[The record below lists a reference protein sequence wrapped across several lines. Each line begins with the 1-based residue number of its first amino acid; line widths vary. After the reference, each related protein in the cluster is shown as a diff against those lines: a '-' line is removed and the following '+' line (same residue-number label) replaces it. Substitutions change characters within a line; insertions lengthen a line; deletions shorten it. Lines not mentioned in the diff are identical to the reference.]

1 MNASHPPGVR
11 VRWLLAGA
19 FLPSPSGRRFLLS
32 PEAFA
37 EHLQGA
43 SSKLLVTVPDR
54 IGSGDASTYEVS
66 FDGPGAFQLSAVIDA
81 IPDLRTLRA
90 AHDALAS
97 GHPLGPEEASHLES
111 AMGPGRLSA
120 TLAQALRDPR
130 LAQDARRTVLAVL
143 EEALFTTARDILQHP
158 HVARLESTW
167 RGLHWLW
174 THCPDSSGL
183 EIEVLDVEPH
193 QLLDSLSQCLDVA
206 PLQRP
211 DACFILDTHDD
222 GETLHQLAALG
233 EQASLPMV
241 VAVPPSLLGN
251 GQQPADA
258 KSSVPPEEW
267 ARLRKDEA
275 SRWLCASLNPVVM
288 MAERHGAVH
297 RECFASPALAVA
309 TLLAASFRDTRTFGR
324 LVGPGSGTKAPAVW
338 QARANST
345 VATEACLSLREQE
358 RLAAQ
363 GLLAVSG
370 WWDSDAVLLAAAPT
384 VYGGR
389 DATPLAAQLL
399 TGRVVRL
406 AQELAERL
414 PSSANPDAVSAA
426 FSRAAELFLPTGSR
440 QDCQLQ
446 ARVVSTGNG
455 ERGVQVRA
463 TMRPELAGT
472 HLQLAFTVPLPGA

>member
-1 MNASHPPGVR
+1 MNAPPPPGTR

-19 FLPSPSGRRFLLS
+19 LLPSPSGRRFLLTAD
-32 PEAFA
+32 AFA
-37 EHLQGA
+37 EQLQRAA
-43 SSKLLVTVPDR
+43 SRLLVTVQDR

-66 FDGPGAFQLSAVIDA
+66 FDGLSAFQLSAVIDA
-81 IPDLRTLRA
+81 IPDLRALRA

-97 GHPLGPEEASHLES
+97 GRPLGPEEAAHLES
-111 AMGPGRLSA
+111 AMGPGRLSS
-120 TLAQALRDPR
+120 TMAQALRDPR
-130 LAQDARRTVLAVL
+130 SPRDARRTALAIL

-158 HVARLESTW
+158 HVARLESSW

-193 QLLDSLSQCLDVA
+193 QLLDALSQCLDVP

-211 DACFILDTHDD
+211 DACFILDTSDD
-222 GETLHQLAALG
+222 MDTLHQLATLG
-233 EQASLPMV
+233 EQVSLPMV
-241 VAVPPSLLGN
+241 VAVASE
-251 GQQPADA
+251 QPAL
-258 KSSVPPEEW
+258 PPEAW
-267 ARLRKDEA
+267 SRLRADEA
-275 SRWLCASLNPVVM
+275 SRWLCAAFNPVVM

-324 LVGPGSGTKAPAVW
+324 LVGPGSGTRAPAVW
-338 QARANST
+338 QPRASST

-363 GLLAVSG
+363 GLLGVSG
-370 WWDSDAVLLAAAPT
+370 CWDSDAVLLAAAPT
-384 VYGGR
+384 VYRGR

-414 PSSANPDAVSAA
+414 PAGASHDAVAAA
-426 FSRAAELFLPTGSR
+426 FSRAAEVFLPTGSR

-446 ARVVSTGNG
+446 ARVVSSGDG

-463 TMRPELAGT
+463 SVRPELAGT
-472 HLQLAFTVPLPGA
+472 HLQLAFTVPLQG